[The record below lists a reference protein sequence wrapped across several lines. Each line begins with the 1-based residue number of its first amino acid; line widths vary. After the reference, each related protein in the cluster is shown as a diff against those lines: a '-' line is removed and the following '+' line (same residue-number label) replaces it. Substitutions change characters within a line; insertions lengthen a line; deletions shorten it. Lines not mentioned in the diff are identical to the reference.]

1 MLKKIISLSLL
12 NYFRYFAR
20 LQLKKNP
27 NATIIGITGSSGK
40 TSTRLGVVHVL
51 KNRGVVKSSIHA
63 NSQSGISLNIL
74 GLAPRN
80 YSIFDWLRLIIL
92 APYQYFTF
100 NDHFDYYV
108 CEMGIDGPDSPNN
121 MSYLLSI
128 VKPNVG
134 VVLNAG
140 LSHAYAFDDLVKDYS
155 PKRRPAKITLLIAK
169 EKMQLI
175 KSLNA
180 RGVAIINVD
189 QKELVSEKRDIK
201 ARVITYGKS
210 KKADLQI
217 LGRYRYLYQG
227 IKYQLNLSD
236 IYPESFEYTFAA
248 VIAVSA
254 GIGITP
260 SISTKALSSYRAA
273 PGRMR
278 IFKGINQTT
287 LIDSSYNASPSSMQ
301 ENLMLLKKLAGTKK
315 KIAVIGDMRELG
327 TMTKSTH
334 KDLASWLMQ
343 NADEAIL
350 FGDYVKEY
358 TYPLLVSHKFK
369 VHHFT
374 QMSPLIA
381 YLITVSK
388 PHTHILFKGSQ
399 NQIFLERA
407 IEPLLDDKSD
417 SLKLCRRGPFWDK
430 IRAKT
435 P

>member
-12 NYFRYFAR
+12 SYFRYFAR

-27 NATIIGITGSSGK
+27 HATIIGITGSSGK
-40 TSTRLGVVHVL
+40 TSTRLGIVHVL

-63 NSQSGISLNIL
+63 NSQSGISLNIM

-80 YSIFDWLRLIIL
+80 YSVLDWLRLIIL
-92 APYQYFTF
+92 APYQYLTF
-100 NDHFDYYV
+100 NEHFDYYV
-108 CEMGIDGPDSPNN
+108 CEMGIDGPHPPNN

-155 PKRRPAKITLLIAK
+155 PNRRHAKITSLIAK
-169 EKMQLI
+169 EKMQLV
-175 KSLNA
+175 KSLSSH
-180 RGVAIINVD
+180 GVAIINID

-201 ARVITYGKS
+201 ARLITFGKS

-217 LGRYRYLYQG
+217 LGHHTYLYQG
-227 IKYQLNLSD
+227 NKYQLKLAD
-236 IYPESFEYTFAA
+236 VYPDSYEHTFAA
-248 VIAVSA
+248 IIAVCASLA
-254 GIGITP
+254 IPP
-260 SISTKALSSYRAA
+260 SLSTKALASYRAA

-278 IFKGINQTT
+278 VFKGLNQTT

-301 ENLMLLKKLAGTKK
+301 ENLALLKKLAGKKK

-327 TMTKSTH
+327 SMTKPIH
-334 KDLASWLMQ
+334 KELAGWIMQ
-343 NADEAIL
+343 NADEVIL
-350 FGDYVKEY
+350 FGDYVKEF
-358 TYPLLVSHKFK
+358 TYPLLSSNKFR
-369 VHHFT
+369 VQHFT
-374 QMSPLIA
+374 QMSILVKYLHSIA
-381 YLITVSK
+381 K

-407 IEPLLDDKSD
+407 IEPLLENKDDA
-417 SLKLCRRGPFWDK
+417 LMLCRRGPFWDK
-430 IRAKT
+430 LRAKT

>member
-1 MLKKIISLSLL
+1 MLKKIFSLSLL
-12 NYFRYFAR
+12 SYFRYFAR

-27 NATIIGITGSSGK
+27 KATIIGITGSSGK

-80 YSIFDWLRLIIL
+80 YSIFDWLRLMIL
-92 APYQYFTF
+92 APYQYITF
-100 NDHFDYYV
+100 DEHFDYYV

-128 VKPNVG
+128 LKPNVG

-140 LSHAYAFDDLVKDYS
+140 LSHAEAFDSLVKDFS
-155 PKRRPAKITLLIAK
+155 PQRRPGKIMSLIAK
-169 EKMQLI
+169 EKMQLVKNI
-175 KSLNA
+175 SSH
-180 RGVAIINVD
+180 GVAIVNID

-201 ARVITYGKS
+201 ARVITFGKS

-217 LGRYRYLYQG
+217 IGRYKYLYQG
-227 IKYQLNLSD
+227 IKYQLKLTD

-248 VIAVSA
+248 TISVCAALAIP
-254 GIGITP
+254 P
-260 SISTKALSSYRAA
+260 SISTKILSTYRAA
-273 PGRMR
+273 PGRLR
-278 IFKGINQTT
+278 VFEGINHST

-301 ENLMLLKKLAGTKK
+301 ENLMLLKNMAGSKK

-327 TMTKSTH
+327 SMTKSAH
-334 KDLASWLMQ
+334 KDLALWIMQ

-350 FGDYVKEY
+350 YGDNVKEY

-369 VHHFT
+369 VHHFSK
-374 QMSPLIA
+374 MSQLVK
-381 YLITVSK
+381 YLSSLAK
-388 PHTHILFKGSQ
+388 PNVYILVKGSQ
-399 NQIFLERA
+399 NTIFLERA
-407 IEPLLDDKSD
+407 VEPLLADKSD
-417 SLKLCRRGPFWDK
+417 AKFLCRRGPFWDK
-430 IRAKT
+430 FRRVS

>member
-1 MLKKIISLSLL
+1 MLKKIIALSLL

-27 NATIIGITGSSGK
+27 HATIIGITGSSGK
-40 TSTRLGVVHVL
+40 TSTRLGIVHVL

-74 GLAPRN
+74 GLVHKN
-80 YSIFDWLRLIIL
+80 YTIFDWLRLIFM
-92 APYQYFTF
+92 APYQYLTF
-100 NDHFDYYV
+100 NEHFDYYV
-108 CEMGIDGPDSPNN
+108 CEMGVGGPDTPNN

-128 VKPNVG
+128 LKPNVG

-140 LSHAYAFDDLVKDYS
+140 LSHAQAFDSHIKDFS
-155 PKRRPAKITLLIAK
+155 PQRRPGKIISLIAK
-169 EKMQLI
+169 EKMQLLKAI
-175 KSLNA
+175 SGH
-180 RGVAIINVD
+180 GVAIINID
-189 QKELVSEKRDIK
+189 QKELVSEKIDIK

-217 LGRYRYLYQG
+217 LGKYKYLYQG
-227 IKYQLNLSD
+227 IKYQLNFSD
-236 IYPESFEYTFAA
+236 IYPESYDYTFAA
-248 VIAVSA
+248 VIAVCA
-254 GIGITP
+254 ALAIPP
-260 SISTKALSSYRAA
+260 SISIKILSTYRAA

-278 IFKGINQTT
+278 MFKGINHST

-301 ENLMLLKKLAGTKK
+301 ENLILLKKLAGKKK

-327 TMTKSTH
+327 SMTKSTH
-334 KDLASWLMQ
+334 KELADWIMK

-369 VHHFT
+369 VHHFAK
-374 QMSPLIA
+374 MSQLVE
-381 YLITVSK
+381 YLKSVAK
-388 PHTHILFKGSQ
+388 PHAHILFKGSQ
-399 NQIFLERA
+399 NHIFLERA
-407 IEPLLDDKSD
+407 IEPLLADPSD
-417 SLKLCRRGPFWDK
+417 ALSLCRRGPFWNE